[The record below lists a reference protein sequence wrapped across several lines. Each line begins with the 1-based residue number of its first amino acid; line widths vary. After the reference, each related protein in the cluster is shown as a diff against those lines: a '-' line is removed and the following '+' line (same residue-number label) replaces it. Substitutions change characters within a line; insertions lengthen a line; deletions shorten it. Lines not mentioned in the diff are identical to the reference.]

1 MAGVTLYLRLSENTL
16 KMLDLVRAEQAR
28 ETKTPIQSREQ
39 FCFTSLR
46 EIGKAWTARW
56 NLLQTHGEV
65 AADPAGQVHLTL
77 HNIPETLPAGDDP
90 GSGALTPVLPVFFP
104 DVVYERV
111 ERAAK
116 MNVAVRAV
124 QGVPSPWA
132 TVSLWATGLLT
143 DVIALARSAQEDQL
157 EEAAVSRADKDR
169 HLAEERER
177 RRKLL
182 LQDPDVDPPLEPS
195 SGGGSVVAVL
205 SEPDSAPSGGGS

>member
-16 KMLDLVRAEQAR
+16 KMLDLVRGEQAR
-28 ETKTPIQSREQ
+28 ETKAPVQSREQ

-46 EIGKAWTARW
+46 EIGKAWGSRW

-77 HNIPETLPAGDDP
+77 HHVPESLPAGDDP
-90 GSGALTPVLPVFFP
+90 GPSAVTPVLPVFFP

-116 MNVAVRAV
+116 MNVAVRAA
-124 QGVPSPWA
+124 QGVANPWP

-143 DVIALARSAQEDQL
+143 DVISLARSAQEDSL
-157 EEAAVSRADKDR
+157 EEAAVKKANSDR
-169 HLAEERER
+169 HLVEERER

-182 LQDPDVDPPLEPS
+182 LQDPVVDPSPDS

-205 SEPDSAPSGGGS
+205 SAPDSSGGGGS

>member
-1 MAGVTLYLRLSENTL
+1 MPGVTLYLRLSENTL
-16 KMLDLVRAEQAR
+16 KMLDLVRVEQAR
-28 ETKTPIQSREQ
+28 EQKTPLQTRDQ

-46 EIGKAWTARW
+46 EIGKAWTSRW

-77 HNIPETLPAGDDP
+77 HQIPEELPAGEDP
-90 GSGALTPVLPVFFP
+90 GPNALTPVLPVFFP

-116 MNVAVRAV
+116 MNVAVRAA
-124 QGVPSPWA
+124 QGVTNPWP

-143 DVIALARSAQEDQL
+143 DVIALARSAQEDSI
-157 EEAAVSRADKDR
+157 EETAVKRAEKDR
-169 HLAEERER
+169 HLADERDR

-182 LQDPDVDPPLEPS
+182 LDGDVQAEPES

-205 SEPDSAPSGGGS
+205 SSVDSDDSTVGGS